1 MITLIVDSGST
12 KTSWCF
18 AFLPDTKSADGA
30 RTVTTE
36 GLNPAVMSAE
46 EVEKKIAK
54 ALNHCL
60 QSLSI
65 SAADV
70 DNVFFYGAGCIAG
83 RTVVVS
89 ESISSILVDAKIYV
103 ADDLLGAARALCGHE
118 AGIACILGTGS
129 NSCLYDGKNIVS
141 HTPALGY
148 VLGDEGSGAV
158 LGRKFLNAVLK
169 QTLPENICKRF
180 LQESGLDM
188 AEVINRV
195 YRSPAPNRFLASMS
209 KYIHG
214 YLDEKEVRDIVI
226 DNFED
231 FIRNNILAYGDE
243 SRTINVVGSIAYH
256 YKEQLTEAASRNG
269 FQIGK
274 IIKSPIE
281 GLIGFHMSQEN
292 MLLF

>member
-18 AFLPDTKSADGA
+18 AFLPNTKSADGA
-30 RTVTTE
+30 KTVTTE

-46 EVEKKIAK
+46 EVEEKIAK

-83 RTVVVS
+83 RAGVVS
-89 ESISSILVDAKIYV
+89 ESIQSILVDARIYV
-103 ADDLLGAARALCGHE
+103 ADDLLGAARALCGHK

-129 NSCLYDGKNIVS
+129 NSCLYDGKNIVA

-148 VLGDEGSGAV
+148 VWGYEGSVAV

-169 QTLPENICKRF
+169 QTLPENIRKRF

-243 SRTINVVGSIAYH
+243 FRTINVVGSIAYH

-281 GLIGFHMSQEN
+281 GLMEYHMS
-292 MLLF
+292 

>member
-46 EVEKKIAK
+46 EVEEKIAK

-70 DNVFFYGAGCIAG
+70 ENVFFYGAGCIAG
-83 RTVVVS
+83 RAGVVS

-103 ADDLLGAARALCGHE
+103 ADDLLGAARALCGHK

-129 NSCLYDGKNIVS
+129 NSCLYDGENIVA

-209 KYIHG
+209 EYIHG
-214 YLDEKEVRDIVI
+214 YLDEKEVSDIVI

-231 FIRNNILAYGDE
+231 FIRNNLLAYGDE
-243 SRTINVVGSIAYH
+243 FRTINVVGSIAYH

-281 GLIGFHMSQEN
+281 GLIEYHMS
-292 MLLF
+292 

>member
-46 EVEKKIAK
+46 EVEEKIAK

-89 ESISSILVDAKIYV
+89 ESIQSILVDARIYV
-103 ADDLLGAARALCGHE
+103 ADDLLGAARALCGHK

-129 NSCLYDGKNIVS
+129 NSCLYNGENIVA

-169 QTLPENICKRF
+169 QTLPENIRKRF

-226 DNFED
+226 ENFED

-243 SRTINVVGSIAYH
+243 FRTINVVGSIAYH

-281 GLIGFHMSQEN
+281 GLIEYHMS
-292 MLLF
+292 

>member
-46 EVEKKIAK
+46 EVEEKIAK

-89 ESISSILVDAKIYV
+89 ESIQSILVDARIYV
-103 ADDLLGAARALCGHE
+103 ADDLLGAARALCGHK

-129 NSCLYDGKNIVS
+129 NSCLYDGENIVA

-169 QTLPENICKRF
+169 QTLPENIRKRF

-226 DNFED
+226 ENFED

-243 SRTINVVGSIAYH
+243 FRTINVVGSIAYH

-281 GLIGFHMSQEN
+281 GLIEYHMS
-292 MLLF
+292 

>member
-18 AFLPDTKSADGA
+18 AFLPNTSSADGA

-46 EVEKKIAK
+46 EVEGKIAK

-83 RTVVVS
+83 RAGVVS

-103 ADDLLGAARALCGHE
+103 ADDLLGAARALCGHKS
-118 AGIACILGTGS
+118 GIACILGTGS
-129 NSCLYDGKNIVS
+129 NSCLYDGENIVA

-169 QTLPENICKRF
+169 QTLPENIRKRF

-231 FIRNNILAYGDE
+231 FIRNNILAYGDKF
-243 SRTINVVGSIAYH
+243 RTINVVGSIAYH

-281 GLIGFHMSQEN
+281 GLIEYHMS
-292 MLLF
+292 

>member
-36 GLNPAVMSAE
+36 GLNPAVMPAE
-46 EVEKKIAK
+46 EVEEKVSK

-83 RTVVVS
+83 RTGVVS
-89 ESISSILVDAKIYV
+89 ESISSILVDAKIHV
-103 ADDLLGAARALCGHE
+103 ADDLLGAARALCGHK

-129 NSCLYDGKNIVS
+129 NSCLYDGKNIVA

-169 QTLPENICKRF
+169 QTLPENIRKRF

-243 SRTINVVGSIAYH
+243 FRTINVVGSIAYH

-281 GLIGFHMSQEN
+281 GLIEYHMS
-292 MLLF
+292 

>member
-30 RTVTTE
+30 MTVTTE

-46 EVEKKIAK
+46 EVEEKIAK

-89 ESISSILVDAKIYV
+89 ESIQSILVDARIYV
-103 ADDLLGAARALCGHE
+103 ADDLLGAARALCGHK

-129 NSCLYDGKNIVS
+129 NSCLYDGENIVA

-169 QTLPENICKRF
+169 QTLPENIRKRF

-231 FIRNNILAYGDE
+231 FIRNNILAYGDKF
-243 SRTINVVGSIAYH
+243 RTINVVGSIAYH

-281 GLIGFHMSQEN
+281 GLIEFHMS
-292 MLLF
+292 

>member
-46 EVEKKIAK
+46 EVEEKIAK

-83 RTVVVS
+83 RAGVVS

-103 ADDLLGAARALCGHE
+103 ADDLLGAARALCGHK

-129 NSCLYDGKNIVS
+129 NSCLYDGKNIVA

-169 QTLPENICKRF
+169 QTLPENIRKLF

-214 YLDEKEVRDIVI
+214 YLDEKEVRDIVV

-243 SRTINVVGSIAYH
+243 FRTINVVGSIAYH

-281 GLIGFHMSQEN
+281 GLIEYHMS
-292 MLLF
+292 

>member
-18 AFLPDTKSADGA
+18 AFLPDTSSADGA

-46 EVEKKIAK
+46 EVEEKIAK
-54 ALNHCL
+54 ALSHCL

-70 DNVFFYGAGCIAG
+70 ENVFFYGAGCIAG
-83 RTVVVS
+83 RAGVVS
-89 ESISSILVDAKIYV
+89 ESIQSILVDAKIYV
-103 ADDLLGAARALCGHE
+103 ADDLLGAARALCGHK

-129 NSCLYDGKNIVS
+129 NSCLYDGKNIVA

-169 QTLPENICKRF
+169 QTLPENIRKRF

-231 FIRNNILAYGDE
+231 FIRNNILAYGDKF
-243 SRTINVVGSIAYH
+243 RTINVVGSIAYH

-281 GLIGFHMSQEN
+281 GLIEYHMS
-292 MLLF
+292 

>member
-46 EVEKKIAK
+46 EVEEKIAK

-70 DNVFFYGAGCIAG
+70 ENVFFYGAGCIAG
-83 RTVVVS
+83 RAGVVS

-103 ADDLLGAARALCGHE
+103 ADDLLGAARALCGHKS
-118 AGIACILGTGS
+118 GIACILGTGS
-129 NSCLYDGKNIVS
+129 NSCLYDGENIVA

-169 QTLPENICKRF
+169 QTLPENIRKRF

-243 SRTINVVGSIAYH
+243 FRTINVVGSIAYH
-256 YKEQLTEAASRNG
+256 YKVQLTEAASRNG

-281 GLIGFHMSQEN
+281 GLIEYHMS
-292 MLLF
+292 

>member
-46 EVEKKIAK
+46 EVEEKIAK

-70 DNVFFYGAGCIAG
+70 ENVFFYGAGCIAG
-83 RTVVVS
+83 RAGVVS

-103 ADDLLGAARALCGHE
+103 ADDLLGAARALCGHK

-129 NSCLYDGKNIVS
+129 NSCLYDGENIVA

-169 QTLPENICKRF
+169 QTLPENIRKRF

-195 YRSPAPNRFLASMS
+195 YRSPVPNRFLASMS

-243 SRTINVVGSIAYH
+243 FRTINVVGSIAYH

-281 GLIGFHMSQEN
+281 GLIEYHMS
-292 MLLF
+292 

>member
-46 EVEKKIAK
+46 EVEEKIAK

-83 RTVVVS
+83 RAGVVS

-103 ADDLLGAARALCGHE
+103 ADDLLGAARALCGHK

-129 NSCLYDGKNIVS
+129 NSCLYDGENIVA

-169 QTLPENICKRF
+169 QTLPENIRKRF

-243 SRTINVVGSIAYH
+243 FRTINVVGSIAYH

-281 GLIGFHMSQEN
+281 GLIEYHMS
-292 MLLF
+292 

>member
-46 EVEKKIAK
+46 EVEEKIAK

-70 DNVFFYGAGCIAG
+70 ENVFFYGAGCIAG
-83 RTVVVS
+83 RAGVVS

-103 ADDLLGAARALCGHE
+103 ADDLLGAARALCGHKS
-118 AGIACILGTGS
+118 GIACILGTGS
-129 NSCLYDGKNIVS
+129 NSCLYDGENIVA

-169 QTLPENICKRF
+169 QTLPENIRKRF

-243 SRTINVVGSIAYH
+243 FRTINVVGSIAYH

-281 GLIGFHMSQEN
+281 GLIEYHMS
-292 MLLF
+292 

>member
-46 EVEKKIAK
+46 EVEEKIAK

-83 RTVVVS
+83 RAGVVS
-89 ESISSILVDAKIYV
+89 ESISSILVNAKIYV
-103 ADDLLGAARALCGHE
+103 ADDLLGAARALCGHK

-129 NSCLYDGKNIVS
+129 NSCLYDGKNIVA

-169 QTLPENICKRF
+169 QTLPENIRKRF

-214 YLDEKEVRDIVI
+214 YLDEKEVRDIVV

-243 SRTINVVGSIAYH
+243 FRTINVVGSIAYH

-281 GLIGFHMSQEN
+281 GLIEYHMS
-292 MLLF
+292 

>member
-18 AFLPDTKSADGA
+18 AFLPNTKSADGA

-46 EVEKKIAK
+46 EVEEKISK

-70 DNVFFYGAGCIAG
+70 ENVFFYGAGCIAG

-89 ESISSILVDAKIYV
+89 ESISSILVNAKIYV
-103 ADDLLGAARALCGHE
+103 ADDLLGAARALCGHK

-129 NSCLYDGKNIVS
+129 NSCLYDGKNIVA

-169 QTLPENICKRF
+169 QTLPENIRKRF

-214 YLDEKEVRDIVI
+214 YLDEKKVRDIVI

-231 FIRNNILAYGDE
+231 FIRNNILAYGDKF
-243 SRTINVVGSIAYH
+243 RTINVVGSIAYH

-281 GLIGFHMSQEN
+281 GLIEYHMS
-292 MLLF
+292 

>member
-18 AFLPDTKSADGA
+18 AFLPDTSSADGA

-46 EVEKKIAK
+46 EVEEKISK
-54 ALNHCL
+54 ALNYCL

-89 ESISSILVDAKIYV
+89 ESIQSILVDARIYV
-103 ADDLLGAARALCGHE
+103 ADDLLGAARALCGHK

-129 NSCLYDGKNIVS
+129 NSCLYNGENIVA

-169 QTLPENICKRF
+169 QTLPENIRKRF

-226 DNFED
+226 ENFED

-243 SRTINVVGSIAYH
+243 FRTINVVGSIAYH

-281 GLIGFHMSQEN
+281 GLMEYHMS
-292 MLLF
+292 

>member
-46 EVEKKIAK
+46 EVEEKISK

-70 DNVFFYGAGCIAG
+70 ENVFFYGAGCIAG
-83 RTVVVS
+83 RAGVVS

-103 ADDLLGAARALCGHE
+103 ADDLLGAARALCGHK

-129 NSCLYDGKNIVS
+129 NSCLYDGKNIVA

-169 QTLPENICKRF
+169 QTLPENIRKRF

-214 YLDEKEVRDIVI
+214 YLDEKEVRDIVV

-231 FIRNNILAYGDE
+231 FIRNNILAYGDKF
-243 SRTINVVGSIAYH
+243 RTINVVGSIAYH
-256 YKEQLTEAASRNG
+256 YKEQLTEAASRND

-281 GLIGFHMSQEN
+281 GLIEYHMS
-292 MLLF
+292 

>member
-18 AFLPDTKSADGA
+18 AFLPNTSSADRA

-36 GLNPAVMSAE
+36 GLNPAVMSAD
-46 EVEKKIAK
+46 EVEEKIAK
-54 ALNHCL
+54 ALTHCL

-65 SAADV
+65 SEADV
-70 DNVFFYGAGCIAG
+70 ENVFFYGAGCIAG
-83 RTVVVS
+83 RAGVVS
-89 ESISSILVDAKIYV
+89 ESISTILVDAKIYV
-103 ADDLLGAARALCGHE
+103 ADDLIGAARALCGHK

-129 NSCLYDGKNIVS
+129 NSCLYDGENIVA

-169 QTLPENICKRF
+169 QTLTENICKRF

-214 YLDEKEVRDIVI
+214 YLDEKEVSDIVI

-231 FIRNNILAYGDE
+231 FIRNNLLAYGDE
-243 SRTINVVGSIAYH
+243 FRTINVVGSIAYH

-281 GLIGFHMSQEN
+281 GLIEYHMS
-292 MLLF
+292 

>member
-18 AFLPDTKSADGA
+18 AFLPNTSSADGA

-46 EVEKKIAK
+46 EVEEKIAK

-70 DNVFFYGAGCIAG
+70 ENVFFYGAGCIAG
-83 RTVVVS
+83 RAGVVS
-89 ESISSILVDAKIYV
+89 ESISTILVDAKIYV
-103 ADDLLGAARALCGHE
+103 ADDLLGAARALCGHK

-129 NSCLYDGKNIVS
+129 NSCLYDGKNIVA

-169 QTLPENICKRF
+169 HTLPENICKRF

-231 FIRNNILAYGDE
+231 FIRNNLLAYGDE

-269 FQIGK
+269 YQIGK

-281 GLIGFHMSQEN
+281 GLLEYHTNE
-292 MLLF
+292 

>member
-46 EVEKKIAK
+46 EVEEKIAK

-89 ESISSILVDAKIYV
+89 ESIQSILVDARIYV
-103 ADDLLGAARALCGHE
+103 ADDLLGAARALCGHK

-129 NSCLYDGKNIVS
+129 NSCLYNGENIVA

-169 QTLPENICKRF
+169 QTLPENIRKRF

-214 YLDEKEVRDIVI
+214 YLDEKEVRDIVV

-231 FIRNNILAYGDE
+231 FICNNILAYGDE
-243 SRTINVVGSIAYH
+243 FRTINVVGSIAYH

-281 GLIGFHMSQEN
+281 GLIEYHMS
-292 MLLF
+292 

>member
-1 MITLIVDSGST
+1 MTLIVDSGST

-46 EVEKKIAK
+46 EVEEKIAK

-83 RTVVVS
+83 RAGVVS

-103 ADDLLGAARALCGHE
+103 ADDLLGAARALCGHKS
-118 AGIACILGTGS
+118 GIACILGTGS
-129 NSCLYDGKNIVS
+129 NSCLYDGENIVA

-169 QTLPENICKRF
+169 QTLPENIRKRF

-243 SRTINVVGSIAYH
+243 FRTINVVGSIAYH

-281 GLIGFHMSQEN
+281 GLIEYHMS
-292 MLLF
+292 

>member
-18 AFLPDTKSADGA
+18 AFLLDTSSADGA

-46 EVEKKIAK
+46 EVEEKIAK

-70 DNVFFYGAGCIAG
+70 DNVFFYGAGCISGRAG
-83 RTVVVS
+83 VVS
-89 ESISSILVDAKIYV
+89 ESISSILVNARIYV
-103 ADDLLGAARALCGHE
+103 ADDLLGAARALCGHK

-129 NSCLYDGKNIVS
+129 NSCLYDGENIVA

-169 QTLPENICKRF
+169 QTLPENIRKRF

-243 SRTINVVGSIAYH
+243 FRTINVVGSIAYH

-281 GLIGFHMSQEN
+281 GLIEYHMS
-292 MLLF
+292 

>member
-46 EVEKKIAK
+46 EVEGKIAK

-89 ESISSILVDAKIYV
+89 ESIQSILVDARIYV
-103 ADDLLGAARALCGHE
+103 ADDLLGAARALCGHK

-129 NSCLYDGKNIVS
+129 NSCLYNGENIVA

-169 QTLPENICKRF
+169 QTLPENIRKRF

-243 SRTINVVGSIAYH
+243 FRTINVVGSIAYH

-281 GLIGFHMSQEN
+281 GLIEYHMS
-292 MLLF
+292 

>member
-46 EVEKKIAK
+46 EVEEKIAK

-70 DNVFFYGAGCIAG
+70 ENVFFYGAGCISGRAG
-83 RTVVVS
+83 VVS
-89 ESISSILVDAKIYV
+89 ESIQSILVDARIYV
-103 ADDLLGAARALCGHE
+103 ADDLLGAARALCGHK

-129 NSCLYDGKNIVS
+129 NSCLYDGKNIVA

-169 QTLPENICKRF
+169 QTLPENIRKRF

-214 YLDEKEVRDIVI
+214 YLDEKEVRDIVV

-243 SRTINVVGSIAYH
+243 FRTINVVGSIAYH

-281 GLIGFHMSQEN
+281 GLIEYHMS
-292 MLLF
+292 

>member
-46 EVEKKIAK
+46 EVEEKIAK

-70 DNVFFYGAGCIAG
+70 ENVFFYGAGCIAG
-83 RTVVVS
+83 RAGVVS

-103 ADDLLGAARALCGHE
+103 ADDLLGAARALCGHK

-129 NSCLYDGKNIVS
+129 NSCLYDGKNIVA

-231 FIRNNILAYGDE
+231 FIRNNILAYGDKF
-243 SRTINVVGSIAYH
+243 RTINVVGSIAYH

-281 GLIGFHMSQEN
+281 GLIEYHMS
-292 MLLF
+292 

>member
-18 AFLPDTKSADGA
+18 AFLPDTSSADGA

-46 EVEKKIAK
+46 EVEEKIAK

-70 DNVFFYGAGCIAG
+70 DNVFFYGAGCISGRAG
-83 RTVVVS
+83 VVS
-89 ESISSILVDAKIYV
+89 ESIQSILVDARIYV
-103 ADDLLGAARALCGHE
+103 ADDLLGAARALCGHK

-129 NSCLYDGKNIVS
+129 NSCLYDGKNIVA

-169 QTLPENICKRF
+169 QTLPENIRKRF

-214 YLDEKEVRDIVI
+214 YLDEKEVRDIVV

-243 SRTINVVGSIAYH
+243 FRTINVVGSIAYH

-281 GLIGFHMSQEN
+281 GLIEYHMS
-292 MLLF
+292 

>member
-18 AFLPDTKSADGA
+18 AFLPNTKSADGA

-46 EVEKKIAK
+46 EVEEKIAK

-83 RTVVVS
+83 RAGVVS
-89 ESISSILVDAKIYV
+89 ESIQSILVDAKIYV
-103 ADDLLGAARALCGHE
+103 ADDLLGAARALCGHK

-129 NSCLYDGKNIVS
+129 NSCLYDGENIVA

-169 QTLPENICKRF
+169 QTLPENIRKRF

-243 SRTINVVGSIAYH
+243 FRTINVVGSIAYH

-281 GLIGFHMSQEN
+281 GLIEYHMS
-292 MLLF
+292 

>member
-36 GLNPAVMSAE
+36 GLNPSVMSAE
-46 EVEKKIAK
+46 EVEEKIAK

-89 ESISSILVDAKIYV
+89 ESIQSILVDARIYV
-103 ADDLLGAARALCGHE
+103 ADDLLGAARALCGHK

-129 NSCLYDGKNIVS
+129 NSCLYNGENIVA

-169 QTLPENICKRF
+169 QTLPEYIRKRF

-226 DNFED
+226 GNFED

-243 SRTINVVGSIAYH
+243 FRTINVVGSIAYH
-256 YKEQLTEAASRNG
+256 YKEQLTEAAGRNG

-281 GLIGFHMSQEN
+281 GLMEYHMS
-292 MLLF
+292 

>member
-46 EVEKKIAK
+46 EVEEKIAK

-89 ESISSILVDAKIYV
+89 ESIQSILVDAKIYV
-103 ADDLLGAARALCGHE
+103 ADDLLGAARALCGHK

-129 NSCLYDGKNIVS
+129 NSCLYDGENIVA

-169 QTLPENICKRF
+169 QTLPENIRKRF

-243 SRTINVVGSIAYH
+243 FRTINVVGSIAYH

-281 GLIGFHMSQEN
+281 GLIEYHMS
-292 MLLF
+292 

>member
-18 AFLPDTKSADGA
+18 AFLPNTSSADGA

-46 EVEKKIAK
+46 EVEGKISK

-83 RTVVVS
+83 RAGVVS
-89 ESISSILVDAKIYV
+89 ENISSILVDAKIYV
-103 ADDLLGAARALCGHE
+103 ADDLLGAARALCGHK

-129 NSCLYDGKNIVS
+129 NSCLYDGKNIVA

-169 QTLPENICKRF
+169 QTLPENIRKRF

-214 YLDEKEVRDIVI
+214 YLDEKEVRDIVV

-231 FIRNNILAYGDE
+231 FIRNNILAYGDKF
-243 SRTINVVGSIAYH
+243 RTINVVGSIAYH

-281 GLIGFHMSQEN
+281 GLIEYHMS
-292 MLLF
+292 

>member
-46 EVEKKIAK
+46 EVEEKIAK
-54 ALNHCL
+54 ALSHCL

-70 DNVFFYGAGCIAG
+70 ENVFFYGAGCIAG
-83 RTVVVS
+83 RAGVVS

-103 ADDLLGAARALCGHE
+103 ADDLLGAARALCGHK

-129 NSCLYDGKNIVS
+129 NSCLYDGKNIVA

-243 SRTINVVGSIAYH
+243 FRTINVVGSIAYH

-281 GLIGFHMSQEN
+281 GLIEYHMS
-292 MLLF
+292 

>member
-46 EVEKKIAK
+46 EVEEKIAK

-70 DNVFFYGAGCIAG
+70 DNVFFYGAGCISGRAG
-83 RTVVVS
+83 VVS
-89 ESISSILVDAKIYV
+89 ESIQSILVDARIYV
-103 ADDLLGAARALCGHE
+103 ADDLLGAARALCGHK

-129 NSCLYDGKNIVS
+129 NSCLYDGENIVA

-169 QTLPENICKRF
+169 QTLPENIRKRF

-231 FIRNNILAYGDE
+231 FIRNNILAYGDKF
-243 SRTINVVGSIAYH
+243 RTINVVGSIAYH

-274 IIKSPIE
+274 IIKNPIE
-281 GLIGFHMSQEN
+281 GLIEYHMS
-292 MLLF
+292 

>member
-18 AFLPDTKSADGA
+18 AFLLDTSSADGA

-46 EVEKKIAK
+46 EVEEKIAK

-70 DNVFFYGAGCIAG
+70 ENVFFYGAGCISGRAG
-83 RTVVVS
+83 VVS
-89 ESISSILVDAKIYV
+89 ESIQSILVDARIYV
-103 ADDLLGAARALCGHE
+103 ADDLLGAARALCGHK

-129 NSCLYDGKNIVS
+129 NSCLYDGKNIVA

-169 QTLPENICKRF
+169 QTLPENIRKRF

-231 FIRNNILAYGDE
+231 FIRNNILAYGDKF
-243 SRTINVVGSIAYH
+243 RTINVVGSIAYH
-256 YKEQLTEAASRNG
+256 YKGQLTEAASRNG

-281 GLIGFHMSQEN
+281 GLIEFHMC
-292 MLLF
+292 

>member
-46 EVEKKIAK
+46 EVEEKIAK

-89 ESISSILVDAKIYV
+89 ESIQSILVDARIYV
-103 ADDLLGAARALCGHE
+103 ADDLLGAARALCGHK

-129 NSCLYDGKNIVS
+129 NSCLYDGKNIVA

-169 QTLPENICKRF
+169 QTLPENIRKRF

-226 DNFED
+226 ENFED

-243 SRTINVVGSIAYH
+243 FRTINVVGSIAYH

-281 GLIGFHMSQEN
+281 GLIEFHMS
-292 MLLF
+292 

>member
-18 AFLPDTKSADGA
+18 AYLPDTKSADGA

-46 EVEKKIAK
+46 EVEEKIAK

-70 DNVFFYGAGCIAG
+70 ENVFFYGAGCIAG
-83 RTVVVS
+83 RAGVVS

-103 ADDLLGAARALCGHE
+103 ADDLLGAARALCGHK

-169 QTLPENICKRF
+169 QTLTENICKRF

-281 GLIGFHMSQEN
+281 GLIEYHMS
-292 MLLF
+292 

>member
-46 EVEKKIAK
+46 EVEEKIAK

-70 DNVFFYGAGCIAG
+70 ENVFFYGAGCIAG
-83 RTVVVS
+83 RAGVVS

-103 ADDLLGAARALCGHE
+103 ADDLLGAARALCGHKS
-118 AGIACILGTGS
+118 GIACILGTGS
-129 NSCLYDGKNIVS
+129 NSCLYDGENIVA

-169 QTLPENICKRF
+169 QTLPENIRKRF

-243 SRTINVVGSIAYH
+243 FRTINVVGSIAYH

-274 IIKSPIE
+274 IIKSPKE
-281 GLIGFHMSQEN
+281 GLIEYHMS
-292 MLLF
+292 

>member
-46 EVEKKIAK
+46 EVEEKIAK

-83 RTVVVS
+83 RAGVVS

-103 ADDLLGAARALCGHE
+103 ADDLLGAARALCGHKS
-118 AGIACILGTGS
+118 GIACILGTGS
-129 NSCLYDGKNIVS
+129 NSCLYDGENIVA

-169 QTLPENICKRF
+169 QTLPENIRKRF

-214 YLDEKEVRDIVI
+214 YLDEKEVRDIVV

-231 FIRNNILAYGDE
+231 FIRNNILAYGDKF
-243 SRTINVVGSIAYH
+243 RTINVVGSIAYH

-281 GLIGFHMSQEN
+281 GLIEYHMS
-292 MLLF
+292 

>member
-18 AFLPDTKSADGA
+18 AFLPNTKSADGA

-46 EVEKKIAK
+46 EVEEKISK

-70 DNVFFYGAGCIAG
+70 ENVFFYGAGCIAG

-89 ESISSILVDAKIYV
+89 ESISSILVNAKIYV
-103 ADDLLGAARALCGHE
+103 ADDLLGAARALCGHK

-129 NSCLYDGKNIVS
+129 NSCLYDGKNIVA

-169 QTLPENICKRF
+169 QTLPENIRKRF

-231 FIRNNILAYGDE
+231 FIRNNILAYGDKF
-243 SRTINVVGSIAYH
+243 RTINVVGSIAYH

-281 GLIGFHMSQEN
+281 GLIEYHMS
-292 MLLF
+292 

>member
-46 EVEKKIAK
+46 EVEEKIAK

-89 ESISSILVDAKIYV
+89 ESIQSILVDARIYV
-103 ADDLLGAARALCGHE
+103 ADDLLGAARALCGHK

-129 NSCLYDGKNIVS
+129 NSCLYNGENIVA

-169 QTLPENICKRF
+169 QTLPENIRKRF

-226 DNFED
+226 ENFED

-243 SRTINVVGSIAYH
+243 FRTINIVGSIAYH

-281 GLIGFHMSQEN
+281 GLMEYHMS
-292 MLLF
+292 